1 MEKQL
6 ALKARSRALKA
17 IELLH
22 SIVKLDADWTRED
35 MQLLKRGI
43 GISIG
48 TIEVDL
54 LTVIYK
60 KYPELDD
67 LKSQ

>member
-1 MEKQL
+1 MKKKL
-6 ALKARSRALKA
+6 ALKAKSRALKA

-22 SIVKLDADWTRED
+22 SIVKLDADWTPED

-60 KYPELDD
+60 KFPELDN
-67 LKSQ
+67 LGSQ